1 MNGAEILLEA
11 HHLITGDRNTDY
23 DHPLD
28 DYSKVV
34 EIYKGLT
41 GIDLTVEQAILFMV
55 SVKMAR
61 LRTNL
66 DRGVLHRDSLVDAAG
81 YLGCL
86 GAAIHEDA
94 RRRIETPRK

>member
-1 MNGAEILLEA
+1 MNGAEILTEA
-11 HHLITGDRNTDY
+11 YDLITGDRNRDY

-28 DYSKVV
+28 DYTKVV
-34 EIYKGLT
+34 EIFHALT
-41 GIDLTVEQAILFMV
+41 GVEVSVEQAILFMV

-66 DRGVLHRDSLVDAAG
+66 DRGVLHRDSIVDAAG

-86 GAAIHEDA
+86 SASVVEAQH
-94 RRRIETPRK
+94 RQSR

>member
-1 MNGAEILLEA
+1 MSAEILREA
-11 HHLITGDRNTDY
+11 YDLITGDRQRDY

-28 DYSKVV
+28 DYQKVV
-34 EIYKGLT
+34 TIFEALT
-41 GIDLTVEQAILFMV
+41 GNKLSVEHAILFMV

-66 DRGVLHRDSLVDAAG
+66 DKDSLHHDSIVDAAG

-86 GAAIHEDA
+86 SMAHEEKN
-94 RRRIETPRK
+94 RRSQQ

>member
-1 MNGAEILLEA
+1 MSADILREA
-11 HHLITGDRNTDY
+11 YDLITGDRQRDY

-34 EIYKGLT
+34 EIFEGMT
-41 GIDLTVEQAILFMV
+41 GIRLTVEQAILFMV

-61 LRTNL
+61 IRTNL
-66 DRGVLHRDSLVDAAG
+66 SKGQLHHDSVVDAAG

-86 GAAIHEDA
+86 SMAHEEKN
-94 RRRIETPRK
+94 RRAER